1 MFSVADFET
10 RRRSRFG
17 NPLYYF
23 EQLDSTNETA
33 DQLAR
38 QGCPEGTVVLA
49 NEQIRGKGRKGNIWF
64 SPADQ
69 NLYFSLVLRPE
80 SASLKYLPYMVC
92 LSVQQALGRS
102 GVDADFKWPNDV
114 VVRDRKLCGIL
125 TQTSMEEQKLQFAIA
140 GCGINVNVL
149 EFPGELRSIAT
160 SVAMEAGAPQS
171 REALLAS
178 VLLEF
183 ERLYEKID
191 TIGWEEFSAE
201 LERASTYLRGCPVR
215 IVHDGEA
222 LEGTTAGLDGYG
234 GLKVLTAAGEKT
246 VYAGEVVSCRKK

>member
-1 MFSVADFET
+1 MFLVSDFES
-10 RRRSRFG
+10 RRRGRFG

-23 EQLDSTNETA
+23 EQLESTNETA

-38 QGCPEGTVVLA
+38 EGCPEGTVVLA
-49 NEQIRGKGRKGNIWF
+49 NEQTRGKGRKGNAWF
-64 SPADQ
+64 SPADR
-69 NLYFSLVLRPE
+69 NLYFSLVLRTAA
-80 SASLKYLPYMVC
+80 ASLKYLPYMAC
-92 LSVQQALGRS
+92 LSVQRALARS
-102 GVDADFKWPNDV
+102 GVNADLKWPNDV

-125 TQTSMEEQKLQFAIA
+125 IQTSMEDQKLQFAVT
-140 GCGINVNVL
+140 GCGINVNVM
-149 EFPGELRSIAT
+149 EFPEELRGAAT
-160 SVAMEAGAPQS
+160 SVALETGSVQP

-191 TIGWEEFSAE
+191 ETAWEEFSAG
-201 LERASTYLRGCPVR
+201 LERSSTYLRGCQVK
-215 IVHDGEA
+215 IMQDGEA

-234 GLKVLTAAGEKT
+234 GLKIMTASGERT